1 MHALRAIITAELTIL
16 IRAGPRSVAVAV
28 LSRGQPS
35 RPEVSPAVVQN
46 PGLVDGDP
54 IRAGPAAKPIRG
66 QANPGLSGLLVPLV
80 RPVVVAHPG
89 KVGLARA

>member
-1 MHALRAIITAELTIL
+1 MTELTIL

-28 LSRGQPS
+28 LSRSQPS

-54 IRAGPAAKPIRG
+54 IGAGPAAKPIRG
-66 QANPGLSGLLVPLV
+66 QADPGLSGLLVPLV